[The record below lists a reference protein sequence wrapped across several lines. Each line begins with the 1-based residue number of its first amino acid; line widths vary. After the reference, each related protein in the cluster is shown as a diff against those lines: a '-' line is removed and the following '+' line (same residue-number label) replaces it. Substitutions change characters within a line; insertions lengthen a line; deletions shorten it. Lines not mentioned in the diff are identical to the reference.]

1 MRFFSVARPL
11 FWRTERALPYAT
23 VIMSRKRLILSA
35 VGLLVA
41 VLVLPVLALQYVNW
55 NNYRD
60 RVAGWLGSALEREV
74 TIADRLD
81 FQLWPTTR
89 LAVDGLRVSSPEEVS
104 DQPLLTL
111 VRGEIEFSIW
121 PLLSGVLVI
130 NQLELDGPSV
140 HLVVSPKGDPNWHF
154 DLDQTPDS
162 RSSAMP
168 PVILRD
174 ALIRQGQVRFSGQD
188 PRLNQDFQLK
198 ELQLILPEGERHSS
212 VSASGA
218 LNGSPLQLKGSLML
232 VGDDDLE
239 TSLDLALGAVTGS
252 VSGTVSDLM
261 EGGKTDL
268 SLSLETEDLTQSIRM
283 FVPGLAERDGKLFSG
298 TAQVAA
304 VMRGQRGK
312 DLRLD
317 DIDVTTHSAL
327 LRLTASG
334 AISLV
339 PPAQRGSVPSTRF
352 QVLAETEQLGSLA
365 GLYKGRVPFEASA
378 EAHGVLTG
386 SLGDFRIDDVVIDAS
401 GEHGNL
407 FATGYVEGLSDPQG
421 WSIDFRAKGSTD
433 QLGQFLKSYTQSDL
447 PLTGEGVAIGRISGP
462 RGDVGV
468 SEIEL
473 ELGSG
478 SMTLSADGE
487 IGPIG
492 PEAHFNMPFKITNI
506 TTNDLAILANP
517 LGYVVPV
524 GLKGQVDAVLIGMRR
539 DLRIRDIDLEL
550 ASHSVTLKADGTI
563 GPIGPEVQFDMP
575 FEINTRDLTAL
586 VKPLGVTVPA
596 GLTGQAQARL
606 VGERKDLTVSEIKL
620 AVASDIVA
628 INAGGNAGGTIG
640 PLGKSAVFNVPI
652 SAESTDLIALAGA
665 FGFDLPLGGQVKMS
679 AILGGI
685 IGGLDLN
692 RVSASVVNPFGR
704 LGLNGSVGS
713 LGSNAEYDLDVDAS
727 VPDLAAL
734 EPALGWSLDQYPGVS
749 LVGGAKLLRTQG
761 RARLS
766 NVSGVIKGGGI
777 RSGKFSGQLPALFD
791 LASGSIGVDLEV
803 DDLGR
808 FTRSLGLMIS
818 TTVPGKL
825 SATVVGSTQPESP
838 LFVVFKGST
847 DGMRLRVNGQVN
859 VSGENTTFDLHSR
872 FDTDD
877 VAKINQL
884 FEVKIPLD
892 GPLSL
897 EAVLRRDATIDA
909 KTFNGTVRVSSQN
922 INAAAEGNFSWP
934 LQSGNQLRLEFESP
948 SLADLSRWLP
958 GNYLDP
964 GPLRFESQFTIDEH
978 NAPSGQFSAT
988 LGNNDLS
995 GVANI
1000 QGINLGDFPEV
1011 FVTPGNK
1018 VRIAGHFKSS
1028 RLNLLEIFP
1037 PRAKTPDAAK
1047 TREPLFSDEPLSV
1060 DWIKNADLDI
1070 HLRADD
1076 LVSRGFEAKGLTT
1089 DISVA
1094 DGVLDISARSGEFSG
1109 GTFSMDIGLDTRTAA
1124 YATDFR
1130 FDIKGLVLDQVPALH
1145 DVQLPLQGT
1154 VDVAIDLS
1162 GKGVSPKEIVSGS
1175 SGSLLA
1181 SGVNTSIPASGL
1193 DILTGSIF
1201 VGFYNL
1207 INPKEKSD
1215 FHKLDCGLI
1224 GFRIVDG
1231 IAMSRDSV
1239 ALQTEDVTYLI
1250 RGGFSLK
1257 DESIVFAV
1265 KPKARKG
1272 VGISAATLANV
1283 FRLAGTLTEPRREA
1297 DLEGVAVTGATWGL
1311 AAITGGLSILAQG
1324 LFDKITG
1331 SQDVCRIAN
1340 DNQQLL
1346 LAEPPE
1352 SVLET
1357 WERLQ
1362 TVDALTDERKP

>member
-1 MRFFSVARPL
+1 
-11 FWRTERALPYAT
+11 
-23 VIMSRKRLILSA
+23 MSRKRLILSA

-41 VLVLPVLALQYVNW
+41 VLVFPVLALQYVNW

-89 LAVDGLRVSSPEEVS
+89 LAVEGLRVSSPEEVS
-104 DQPLLTL
+104 DQPLVTL
-111 VRGEIEFSIW
+111 VHGEIEFSIW

-130 NQLELDGPSV
+130 NQLELDEPSV
-140 HLVVSPKGDPNWHF
+140 HLVVSPKGEANWHF
-154 DLDQTPDS
+154 DLGQARDS
-162 RSSAMP
+162 RSSTMP

-198 ELQLILPEGERHSS
+198 ELQLILPEGERRSS

-239 TSLDLALGAVTGS
+239 ASLDLTLGAVMGS

-268 SLSLETEDLTQSIRM
+268 SLSLETEDLTQSISM
-283 FVPGLAERDGKLFSG
+283 FVPGLAERGGKLFSG
-298 TAQVAA
+298 TAEAAA
-304 VMRGQRGK
+304 VMRGQLGR
-312 DLRLD
+312 DIRLD
-317 DIDVTTHSAL
+317 DIDVTTRSEH
-327 LRLTASG
+327 LRITASG
-334 AISLV
+334 SISSLGDFFKESE
-339 PPAQRGSVPSTRF
+339 QGSAVSPTRL
-352 QVLAETEQLGSLA
+352 QVLAETEQLGKLVRIY
-365 GLYKGRVPFEASA
+365 GGKVPFEASA
-378 EAHGVLTG
+378 EARGILTG
-386 SLGDFRIDDVVIDAS
+386 SLGNFRIDDVVVTAS
-401 GEHGNL
+401 GEHADL
-407 FATGYVEGLSDPQG
+407 QASGYLEKLGSRGGPWV
-421 WSIDFRAKGSTD
+421 DFDTEARTD
-433 QLGQFLKSYTQSDL
+433 QLGRFVKSHGLDIPYS
-447 PLTGEGVAIGRISGP
+447 GRGFAQGRVSGA
-462 RGDVGV
+462 RGDVHV
-468 SEIEL
+468 
-473 ELGSG
+473 
-478 SMTLSADGE
+478 
-487 IGPIG
+487 
-492 PEAHFNMPFKITNI
+492 
-506 TTNDLAILANP
+506 
-517 LGYVVPV
+517 
-524 GLKGQVDAVLIGMRR
+524 
-539 DLRIRDIDLEL
+539 RDIDLEL
-550 ASHSVTLKADGTI
+550 ESSSMTLKAGGTI
-563 GPIGPEVQFDMP
+563 GPIGPEAQFNMP

-606 VGERKDLTVSEIKL
+606 VGERKDLNVSEIKL

-640 PLGKSAVFNVPI
+640 PLGESAVFKLPI

-679 AILGGI
+679 AVLGGI

-692 RVSASVVNPFGR
+692 RVSARVVNPFGR
-704 LGLNGSVGS
+704 LGFNGSVVS
-713 LGSNAEYDLDVDAS
+713 FGSNAEYDLDVDAS

-749 LVGGAKLLRTQG
+749 LVGGAKLLRTEG

-766 NVSGVIKGGGI
+766 NVSGVIEGGGI
-777 RSGKFSGQLPALFD
+777 RSGRFSGQLPALFD

-818 TTVPGKL
+818 TAVPAKL
-825 SATVVGSTQPESP
+825 SATVVGSTQPEAP
-838 LFVVFKGST
+838 VFVVFKGST

-859 VSGENTTFDLHSR
+859 VSGEDTTFDLHSR

-897 EAVLRRDATIDA
+897 EAVLRRDAIIDA
-909 KTFNGTVRVSSQN
+909 KAFNGTVRVSSQN
-922 INAAAEGNFSWP
+922 INAAVEGNFSWP

-948 SLADLSRWLP
+948 SLANLSRWLP

-1011 FVTPGNK
+1011 SVTPGNK

-1047 TREPLFSDEPLSV
+1047 TRKALFSDEPLSV
-1060 DWIKNADLDI
+1060 GWIKKADLDI
-1070 HLRADD
+1070 HLQADD
-1076 LVSRGFEAKGLTT
+1076 LVSRGFEAKGLST

-1130 FDIKGLVLDQVPALH
+1130 FDINGLVLDQVPALH

-1162 GKGVSPKEIVSGS
+1162 GTGVSPKKIVSGS
-1175 SGSLLA
+1175 SGSLLV
-1181 SGVNTSIPASGL
+1181 SGVNTYIPASGL
-1193 DILTGSIF
+1193 DILTNSIL
-1201 VGFYNL
+1201 VQVL
-1207 INPKEKSD
+1207 SVISPQEKSD
-1215 FHKLDCGLI
+1215 FHNLDCGLI
-1224 GFRIVDG
+1224 GIRIVDG
-1231 IAMSRDSV
+1231 IAMSGDSV
-1239 ALQTEDVTYLI
+1239 ALKTPDVTYLI

-1257 DESIVFAV
+1257 DESVVFLIN
-1265 KPKARKG
+1265 PKARKG
-1272 VGISAATLANV
+1272 FGISAAHLTNFYRV
-1283 FRLAGTLTEPRREA
+1283 GGTLRDPKIQA
-1297 DLEGVAVTGATWGL
+1297 DPEGVLKTGATWGL
-1311 AAITGGLSILAQG
+1311 AALTAGLSILGQG
-1324 LFDKITG
+1324 LFDKFKG
-1331 SQDVCRIAN
+1331 NQDVCRIAN

-1362 TVDALTDERKP
+1362 TVDTSTGEAKP